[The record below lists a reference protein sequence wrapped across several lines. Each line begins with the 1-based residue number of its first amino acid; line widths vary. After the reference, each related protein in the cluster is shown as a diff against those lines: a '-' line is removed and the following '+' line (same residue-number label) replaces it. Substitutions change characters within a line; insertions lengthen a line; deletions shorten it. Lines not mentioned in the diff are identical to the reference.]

1 MQLLILQRKAHTNN
15 DLSKTEQTRHAPPE
29 DLRRHRRYHTR
40 VTGRFIA
47 ASTDVTCTIVD
58 ISAGGAKLQVDFNAI
73 EGDDIALSIPNIGF
87 MRGTVCRLDG
97 DMISVSFDISNAK
110 MRSLLDRIAKYFAAA
125 ASPEAQNN
133 KS

>member
-1 MQLLILQRKAHTNN
+1 MLRKKVYT
-15 DLSKTEQTRHAPPE
+15 DSVLSKTKSTRHAPPE
-29 DLRRHRRYHTR
+29 DLRRHRRYHTG

-58 ISAGGAKLQVDFNAI
+58 ISAGGAKLKVDFVAA

-87 MRGTVCRLDG
+87 MRGSVCRLDG
-97 DMISVSFDISNAK
+97 DTVSVSFDISTAK
-110 MRSLLDRIAKYFAAA
+110 MDNLLDRIAKYFADTS
-125 ASPEAQNN
+125 SPETQNN